1 MLIWS
6 IYQSLEKSEFLDIE
20 NAYMQKQSRT
30 GMVIPW
36 VNLISLHISAF
47 LFGYLGILSTMPVT
61 LEEQRG
67 EEAWDYC
74 RRIRYWSFVFAMI
87 MILNVILWVWFP
99 IPELGW
105 QLNPD
110 PMVGILIGLIIAAP
124 CLVILA
130 IAMRDAGVEMHYP
143 IKETTLH
150 GGIYKKIRHP
160 GILGEMPL
168 YVVLAMFVNSLFLV
182 LWMIVFIIIFTTIN
196 IYYEEKDLVKRFG
209 RDYEEYRERTPA
221 LLPGF
226 RRRGIRREDDI

>member
-1 MLIWS
+1 MLMSS
-6 IYQSLEKSEFLDIE
+6 IYQSLEKTESLAIE
-20 NAYMQKQSRT
+20 NAYIQIKHRRS
-30 GMVIPW
+30 MVIPW
-36 VNLISLHISAF
+36 LNLISLHISAF
-47 LFGYLGILSTMPVT
+47 LFGYLGILSTMPMT

-74 RRIRYWSFVFAMI
+74 RRIRYWSFGFAMI
-87 MILNVILWVWFP
+87 MVLNVVLWVWFP

-105 QLNPD
+105 QLSPD
-110 PMVGILIGLIIAAP
+110 PMVGIIIGLIIAIP

-143 IKETTLH
+143 DKETTLH
-150 GGIYKKIRHP
+150 GGIYNKIRHP
-160 GILGEMPL
+160 GALGEMPL

-182 LWMIVFIIIFTTIN
+182 IWMIVFVIIFTIIN

-209 RDYEEYRERTPA
+209 SDYVEYRERTPA

-226 RRRGIRREDDI
+226 RRRGIRREDDT